1 MRTNKQCKNITLYE
15 DEPTRSPAFPSTY
28 HMHFKQHDG
37 GLTME
42 RDKRGRGPRPVSCT
56 SGSRRI
62 HATPT
67 LPCSGHSDDLPAF
80 SPLPSHR
87 LLLPPS
93 LRLLLTSPFPTS
105 RL

>member
-28 HMHFKQHDG
+28 HMHFKRHDG

-56 SGSRRI
+56 SGSRSI
-62 HATPT
+62 HPTPPLPFSGAPDDAHPFPSLATP
-67 LPCSGHSDDLPAF
+67 
-80 SPLPSHR
+80 PLLIPHRPR
-87 LLLPPS
+87 LLLQS
-93 LRLLLTSPFPTS
+93 
-105 RL
+105 